1 MIAPRADL
9 PDHVVIAMRDRLAHR
24 GPDGHGLEIR
34 HTSAMSVALAHR
46 RLSIV
51 DLSEAASQPM
61 ASADGRQLIAFNG
74 EIYNFV
80 ELRKEL
86 EAQGETFRSRSDTE
100 VLLAAY
106 RRWGPDCLQ
115 RLNGMFAFAVW
126 DEVRQQVFIAR
137 DRFGEKPL
145 FFARPAGGGIAFA
158 SEIKALLAHPGIAL
172 GVDTGTLERYAA
184 GQYHEDGEATL
195 FDGVRRVPPATALLL
210 DTDSRLLRQWRY
222 WTPDYTQVD
231 DGLGLESASDRFL
244 ELLQESIRKRLR
256 ADVPVGS
263 SLSGG
268 LDSSMIVCTL
278 ADMRTKGAAF
288 EQHTFSA
295 RFDQDPTLSE
305 GEYIDMVVERT
316 GVHPHAVSPDPA
328 TLMAESRLLHWHQEE
343 PFLSASIYLQ
353 WCVARLAREHR
364 TTVLLDGQGA
374 DEVLAGYQYY
384 FRTHQLDLADRLQ
397 LRELLRT
404 TQLFNSRLRVASD
417 RYANSRRRFNHQIA
431 MSVPQLLRS
440 IVRPSGLY
448 AGPYEVGVPPPRRGQ
463 RLRRQLA
470 EALQYNS
477 LPQLL
482 RYADRNAMA
491 FGREGRLPFLDYDLV
506 DWCIRLPDRAW
517 IHDGWQKY
525 VMRSAGEGLLPPAV
539 QWRADKVGYA
549 APLDVWLRG
558 PLKEWGRDRLFDTRL
573 SGVPGYDRAALEA
586 TWNAHQA
593 SESDSSWA
601 IWRWISLSEWLGL
614 HADGSWRHGA

>member
-1 MIAPRADL
+1 
-9 PDHVVIAMRDRLAHR
+9 
-24 GPDGHGLEIR
+24 
-34 HTSAMSVALAHR
+34 MSVALAHR

-61 ASADGRQLIAFNG
+61 PSADGQLLIAFNG

-80 ELRKEL
+80 ELREQL
-86 EAQGETFRSRSDTE
+86 QQLGTTFSTRSDTE
-100 VLLAAY
+100 VLLSAY
-106 RRWGPDCLQ
+106 RHWGPDCLL
-115 RLNGMFAFAVW
+115 RLNGMFAFAIW
-126 DEVRQQVFIAR
+126 DARRQQVFVAR

-145 FFARPAGGGIAFA
+145 FFARLSGGGIAFA
-158 SEIKALLAHPGIAL
+158 SEMKALFAHPDIAAA
-172 GVDTGTLERYAA
+172 VDTDTLARYTAS
-184 GQYHEDGEATL
+184 QYQEDGEATL
-195 FDGVRRVPPATALLL
+195 FQRVSRLLPAHALLL
-210 DTDSRLLRQWRY
+210 DTEARVVRQWRY

-231 DGLGLESASDRFL
+231 DSIDEVQASERFL

-278 ADMRTKGAAF
+278 ADMRTKGASF

-295 RFDQDPTLSE
+295 RFDMDPTLSE

-316 GVHPHAVSPDPA
+316 GVRPHAVSPDPVR
-328 TLMAESRLLHWHQEE
+328 LMAESRHLHWHQEE

-353 WCVARLAREHR
+353 WCVARLASENR

-384 FRTHQLDLADRLQ
+384 FRTHQLDLADRW
-397 LRELLRT
+397 RIPELLRT
-404 TQLFNSRLRVASD
+404 TQLFNSRLQIASG
-417 RYANSRRRFNHQIA
+417 RYADSRRRFNDRIA
-431 MSVPQLLRS
+431 MTTPQLLKTLF
-440 IVRPSGLY
+440 RPSAVY
-448 AGPYEVGVPPPRRGQ
+448 AGPYEVGVPAPRRGQ

-506 DWCIRLPDRAW
+506 DWCIRLPDRAL

-525 VMRSAGEGLLPPAV
+525 VMRRAGEGLLPPDV

-558 PLKEWGRDRLFDTRL
+558 PLKDWARERLFDSSL
-573 SGVPGYDRAALEA
+573 AKVPGYNRRSLEETWA
-586 TWNAHQA
+586 THQA
-593 SESDSSWA
+593 NLSDSSWA
-601 IWRWISLSEWLGL
+601 IWRWISLSEWLSL
-614 HADGSWRHGA
+614 HADGSWKLGA